1 MSIRTHSATEEAE
14 DLFLRCGERVGLR
27 RVAAI
32 DQDAFVGLARRSE
45 SHFRPWILAPKTA
58 DEFDRYIKR
67 FDQVA
72 ADGFVVCLLGTKAMT
87 GFVNINEIV
96 RGPYQ
101 RGVIGYGAFVS
112 GTGHGYMTEGL
123 RLLLDYAFTDLDL
136 HRVEADIQPANLKSV
151 NLVKRLQF
159 RKEGYSPNFIKING
173 RWMDHERWAIVKGQ
187 I

>member
-1 MSIRTHSATEEAE
+1 MRTHSATEEAE

-32 DQDAFVGLARRSE
+32 DQDAFVELARGSE

-72 ADGFVVCLLGTKAMT
+72 ADGFVLCLLATKAMV

-123 RLLLDYAFTDLDL
+123 RLLLHYAFTDLGL
-136 HRVEADIQPANLKSV
+136 HRVEADIQPANFKSL